1 MTVLYKIYDTM
12 YKNKT
17 ENESLKEIKEKY
29 NRCVSYDYS
38 ELNKV

>member
-1 MTVLYKIYDTM
+1 MNVLYIIYNTM

-17 ENESLKEIKEKY
+17 ENEVSKKIEEKY

-38 ELNKV
+38 EQNKV